1 MYLHEIYAECVSQLG
16 TLGKCCKGEFE
27 LISPWSATNTAGAGL
42 AG

>member
-1 MYLHEIYAECVSQLG
+1 MYLHEAY
-16 TLGKCCKGEFE
+16 KGEFE